1 MKKFKELILVIVLII
16 GFSHLNAQDK
26 RAIFIGIQPA
36 FTKEK
41 FYEKNEFD
49 INVIPIVIQT
59 PISNRMDLRFV
70 SLANYHFGNR
80 EKFSDIEFQ
89 LLAPWNFTK
98 KETSTEKTKGFYLA
112 PVLGFGK
119 NLVNYHY
126 TTTVALEPGF
136 TLLTDKRFSLAVGIQ
151 LGASYFSYDDGSD
164 KLIDHF
170 GVKVQLGLWN
180 KSK

>member
-1 MKKFKELILVIVLII
+1 MKTAFKLVLLVILTFGVSQAY
-16 GFSHLNAQDK
+16 GQSK
-26 RAIFIGIQPA
+26 RAFFFGIQPA

-80 EKFSDIEFQ
+80 EKFSDIGFQ

-98 KETSTEKTKGFYLA
+98 KESISERTKGFYLA
-112 PVLGFGK
+112 PVVGLGK
-119 NLVNYHY
+119 NFVNYHY

-136 TLLTDKRFSLAVGIQ
+136 TLSTDKRFSLAVGIQ